1 MRGYGD
7 LVARH
12 ALPAQYLPRSRM
24 RLRSDPIFSG
34 RIGAGLRVLLFVVAV
49 ALTLVAFDPP
59 LTGAIARWTGVAA
72 AGPRGELLAGVV
84 ALRWVDVLLVLA
96 VTRAFAA
103 LERRDMGAYGLPWRT
118 GALMEVVTG
127 MIVGTAAVA
136 AVLGAL
142 GLADA
147 LTLGPVALG
156 AASTFVSGAA
166 WAVALLAVAALEE
179 MLFRGYLLA
188 TLGRSIGFWPA
199 AVLLSLAFVAAH
211 GHNPG
216 ETPAG
221 LTAVFLF
228 AILFSA
234 IVRWRGSIWLPVGI
248 HAGWDWAQSF
258 LFGVPDSGTV
268 AQGRLFAPR
277 FSGLGWLTGGTAGP
291 EGSAL
296 TLALLVVAFAM
307 VVRVGATRGGLSEA
321 TIRSPG

>member
-188 TLGRSIGFWPA
+188 TLGRSIGSPRTDTTQARRRRVSRRCFCS
-199 AVLLSLAFVAAH
+199 LSSLAPSCGGVARSGCRSAFTL
-211 GHNPG
+211 GG
-216 ETPAG
+216 TG
-221 LTAVFLF
+221 LSPFSLVCPTA
-228 AILFSA
+228 A
-234 IVRWRGSIWLPVGI
+234 RWRRAACSPRAFRAL
-248 HAGWDWAQSF
+248 AG
-258 LFGVPDSGTV
+258 
-268 AQGRLFAPR
+268 
-277 FSGLGWLTGGTAGP
+277 
-291 EGSAL
+291 
-296 TLALLVVAFAM
+296 
-307 VVRVGATRGGLSEA
+307 
-321 TIRSPG
+321 